1 MTFST
6 FWTLQFR
13 DKHLPG
19 KLHYY
24 VLSISISFLH
34 FLSRSARNK
43 GNKNATG
50 TSSELKD
57 VTQFMDFSVSESALG
72 S

>member
-1 MTFST
+1 MQFMDFRVFESVLGSSGIISSN
-6 FWTLQFR
+6 FWTLSFIN
-13 DKHLPG
+13 KHIPY

-24 VLSISISFLH
+24 FLFISTSFLY

-50 TSSELKD
+50 TG
-57 VTQFMDFSVSESALG
+57 F
-72 S
+72 